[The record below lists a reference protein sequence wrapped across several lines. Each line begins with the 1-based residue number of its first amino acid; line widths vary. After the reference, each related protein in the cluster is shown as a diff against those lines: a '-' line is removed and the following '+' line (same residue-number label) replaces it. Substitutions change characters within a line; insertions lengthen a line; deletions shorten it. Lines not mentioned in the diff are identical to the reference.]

1 MEQIPAHKEIT
12 LAQIEKLITFLRK
25 NYKLLVEEA
34 DQNAFKDIVGYL
46 ETAKV
51 MADDNKRRTCLYDA
65 ATKYVNQLA
74 FRLYTEDKFDEELTK
89 VFRSFEPVKQVL
101 EYAQAYTEEDKAR
114 ADAITK
120 AQKDYMAEREPFEI
134 FRAVIGGM
142 SEEEAKRKQAEYNQR
157 KQEALRNAGQPA

>member
-1 MEQIPAHKEIT
+1 MEEPVKHKEIS
-12 LAQIEKLITFLRK
+12 LSQVEPLITFLRK
-25 NYKLLVEEA
+25 NYKLLAEEV
-34 DQNAFKDIVGYL
+34 DQDAFKDIVGYL

-74 FRLYTEDKFDEELTK
+74 FRLYTENKLDEELTK
-89 VFRSFEPVKQVL
+89 VFRGFEPVKQVL

-134 FRAVIGGM
+134 FRAVIAGM
-142 SEEEAKRKQAEYNQR
+142 SEEEAKQKQAEYNQR
-157 KQEALRNAGQPA
+157 KAEALHNAGA